1 MCVIKFKFLQYHV
14 IEQFLCDQYIT
25 SAVHV
30 RYYHSH
36 LSCDNCFNEKNVGK
50 WKMPALLHAL
60 FSLYTFFISFVSI
73 TRSKFKQEERK
84 GRKFVRIIKEN
95 KFLWIIKN
103 LCVRFTD
110 YLWMWGEHVSS
121 IFSCEKN
128 FENNGKCGG
137 GQNVKWQK
145 RRNENLFNGKR
156 CTKFL
161 IASNHAYSDKLLMGR
176 KNMNECAMRKVHKE
190 H

>member
-73 TRSKFKQEERK
+73 TKSKFKQEERK

-137 GQNVKWQK
+137 GQKCKMTKKKKWKFIQWKKVYEILDSVKSCLLRQII
-145 RRNENLFNGKR
+145 NGKKKYEWM
-156 CTKFL
+156 C
-161 IASNHAYSDKLLMGR
+161 
-176 KNMNECAMRKVHKE
+176 NEKGS
-190 H
+190 